1 LQDCNNAILLDPTLE
16 SAYYKKGLICFELE
30 EFETARKS
38 FETALLSKSSEK
50 NVTIYNRWIRKCDV
64 EIQELDKEIPQV
76 SASAVSSSS
85 SSSVAT
91 AATAA
96 AAAIPIK
103 APAIIVSL
111 HTKSAIVPFN
121 PIKYQYYQGND
132 SLNISV
138 LEKNLLPEDVNVSIE
153 SDHLRVVCKGEVVID
168 KQLYGLVNT
177 EKSKFEIRKSKVEI
191 LLWKVIF
198 YFTI

>member
-1 LQDCNNAILLDPTLE
+1 
-16 SAYYKKGLICFELE
+16 
-30 EFETARKS
+30 
-38 FETALLSKSSEK
+38 
-50 NVTIYNRWIRKCDV
+50 
-64 EIQELDKEIPQV
+64 LDKEIPQI

-85 SSSVAT
+85 SSS

-96 AAAIPIK
+96 ATTTTTAAAATAAANTVK
-103 APAIIVSL
+103 APAINVSL

-138 LEKNLLPEDVNVSIE
+138 LEKNLLPEDVNISIE

-177 EKSKFEIRKSKVEI
+177 EKSRFEIRKSKVEI
-191 LLWKVIF
+191 ILWKVIF
-198 YFTI
+198 YFNDLNKVCCFVLIMVFYKRDFSIDNDMFLFQNNSFNFHFRSTLLK